1 MNLERTFC
9 PFPGQVYIVEPCL
22 FAAIFRTQHDTT
34 CSEFQ
39 SFRFGYTAAFVRLS
53 LVFQA
58 LYINHCF
65 LPGSMT
71 VLGDKGVFGL
81 RVSRTRCSTKSVM
94 IEFLKHI
101 YTICEWGFSVR
112 RTVHTPYA
120 SGLRLA
126 QGRPLYSSRYST
138 DQLLVTLIDQGKGC
152 TPCPLQL
159 RVVVLV
165 NI

>member
-9 PFPGQVYIVEPCL
+9 PFPGQVYIVEPCP

-39 SFRFGYTAAFVRLS
+39 SFRIAYTAAFVRLS

-81 RVSRTRCSTKSVM
+81 RVSRKRCSTKSG
-94 IEFLKHI
+94 IPEA
-101 YTICEWGFSVR
+101 YTIICIE
-112 RTVHTPYA
+112 
-120 SGLRLA
+120 
-126 QGRPLYSSRYST
+126 
-138 DQLLVTLIDQGKGC
+138 GK
-152 TPCPLQL
+152 Q
-159 RVVVLV
+159 
-165 NI
+165 